1 MKMFKQSLVV
11 FLKEL
16 KGIIR
21 DKKTFI
27 FGLLLPLILVPS
39 MLFIVDFS
47 VKSMQGQVADNVN
60 IAMNNKQNSFYS
72 FCSAQDKLTII
83 DVKDPQ
89 KALDSG
95 EISAYITVED
105 NIDEKIVKKESY
117 NLDVKYNESSINSLM
132 ARTVVSEYEGYY
144 RYLVANYVFK
154 NTEELNKAIA
164 IKIDLQQDAQGP
176 NINTSSLYFNMLVPM
191 MLILYCCMGSAGT
204 AAELSAGEKEH
215 GTLEPLLS
223 TCADRTGIIIG
234 KLMAT
239 TAMGVMSGLFTA
251 LGLWGYLIVSAS
263 SSSVNVSALGMIT
276 LLVITI
282 FVAMFFASVN
292 LTIGVYARSFKE
304 AQTYMMPVSII
315 CLIPTFFTYTMDA
328 SKIGIVN
335 LCIPI
340 FNVICIIK
348 EIFAGVINIEHIFI
362 VLAWLIIYISIAFL
376 ITSKLFKRES
386 IVFRV

>member
-1 MKMFKQSLVV
+1 MFKQSMIV

-16 KGIIR
+16 KCIIR

-39 MLFIVDFS
+39 MLFIIDFS
-47 VKSMQGQVADNVN
+47 VKNMQGQVADNVN

-72 FCSAQDKLTII
+72 FCSVQDKLTVI
-83 DVKDPQ
+83 DVQDPQ

-95 EISAYITVED
+95 EISAYITIDE
-105 NIDEKIVKKESY
+105 NIDKKIVKKESFD
-117 NLDVKYNESSINSLM
+117 LDIKYNNSSINSMM
-132 ARTVVSEYEGYY
+132 ARPIVTEYEADY
-144 RYLVANYVFK
+144 RYLVTNYVFK
-154 NTEELNKAIA
+154 SEEELNRLIA
-164 IKIDLQQDAQGP
+164 VKVELQQDSQAL
-176 NINTSSLYFNMLVPM
+176 NINTGSLYFNMLVPM
-191 MLILYCCMGSAGT
+191 MLILYCCMGSVGT
-204 AAELSAGEKEH
+204 AAELSAGEKER

-234 KLMAT
+234 KLLAT
-239 TAMGVMSGLFTA
+239 TAMGVISGLFTV
-251 LGLWGYLIVSAS
+251 LGLWIYLIVSS
-263 SSSVNVSALGMIT
+263 SVNSVNVSPLGMIT
-276 LLVITI
+276 LLIMTV

-292 LTIGVYARSFKE
+292 LTIGVYSRSFKE
-304 AQTYMMPVSII
+304 AQTYLMPVSII
-315 CLIPTFFTYTMDA
+315 CLIPTFFTYTLDV
-328 SKIGIVN
+328 SQIRTLD

-348 EIFAGVINIEHIFI
+348 EIFAGVINTGHISI
-362 VLAWLIIYISIAFL
+362 VLGWLIVYISIAFL

>member
-1 MKMFKQSLVV
+1 MKMFKQSMIV

-16 KGIIR
+16 KCIIR

-39 MLFIVDFS
+39 MLFIIDFS
-47 VKSMQGQVADNVN
+47 VKNMQGQVADNVN

-72 FCSAQDKLTII
+72 FCSVQDKLTVI
-83 DVKDPQ
+83 DVQDPQ

-95 EISAYITVED
+95 EISAYITIDE
-105 NIDEKIVKKESY
+105 NIDKKIVKKESFD
-117 NLDVKYNESSINSLM
+117 LDIKYNNSSINSMM
-132 ARTVVSEYEGYY
+132 ARPIVTEYEADY
-144 RYLVANYVFK
+144 RYLVTNYVFK
-154 NTEELNKAIA
+154 SEEELNRLIA
-164 IKIDLQQDAQGP
+164 VKVELQQDSQAL
-176 NINTSSLYFNMLVPM
+176 NINTGSLYFNMLVPM
-191 MLILYCCMGSAGT
+191 MLILYCCMGSVGT
-204 AAELSAGEKEH
+204 AAELSAGEKER

-234 KLMAT
+234 KLLAT
-239 TAMGVMSGLFTA
+239 TAMGVISGLFTV
-251 LGLWGYLIVSAS
+251 LGLWIYLIVSS
-263 SSSVNVSALGMIT
+263 SVNSVNVSPLGMIT
-276 LLVITI
+276 LLIMTV

-292 LTIGVYARSFKE
+292 LTIGVYSRSFKE
-304 AQTYMMPVSII
+304 AQTYLMPVSII
-315 CLIPTFFTYTMDA
+315 CLIPTFFTYTLDV
-328 SKIGIVN
+328 SQIRTLD

-348 EIFAGVINIEHIFI
+348 EIFAGVINTGHISI
-362 VLAWLIIYISIAFL
+362 VLGWLIVYISIAFL